1 MAAKEE
7 KSQGGSSSKGG
18 WQGSLLT
25 IFKFITAFLLLPL
38 VVGSTVALQ
47 GQIEAFS
54 ASIKHCLWFGLV
66 AYLILKFFVYDFSH
80 VYKFGQGMVT
90 FVFQF
95 LKPLVNA
102 APFVIPIYTVFVL
115 LAFSF
120 VAAIGQLDAWK
131 ELLLTL
137 VSATFSMH
145 IILTAQDLYSKDSAP
160 GKPTYFF
167 GMQLVY
173 IIDVFLIALVMNVV
187 LPGFSF
193 IEFFKSLG
201 GSAVGIYKAVLG
213 QLFGIHWH

>member
-1 MAAKEE
+1 MAGKDE
-7 KSQGGSSSKGG
+7 KAQGAAVSKGG
-18 WQGSLLT
+18 WQGVSLIVL
-25 IFKFITAFLLLPL
+25 KFVLAFLLLPL
-38 VVGSTVALQ
+38 VIGSTVAIR
-47 GQIEAFS
+47 GQIDGFN
-54 ASIKHCLWFGLV
+54 ASVQHSLWFGLV
-66 AYLILKFFVYDFSH
+66 SYLILKFFVYDFSD

-90 FVFQF
+90 FCFQF

-102 APFVIPIYTVFVL
+102 ASYVIPIYTVFVL
-115 LAFSF
+115 LAYAFI
-120 VAAIGQLDAWK
+120 AAIGQLDTWK

-145 IILTAQDLYSKDSAP
+145 IILTAQDLYAKDSGA

-167 GMQLVY
+167 GMELVY

-201 GSAVGIYKAVLG
+201 GVSVGIYKMVIG
-213 QLFGIHWH
+213 QLFGMH